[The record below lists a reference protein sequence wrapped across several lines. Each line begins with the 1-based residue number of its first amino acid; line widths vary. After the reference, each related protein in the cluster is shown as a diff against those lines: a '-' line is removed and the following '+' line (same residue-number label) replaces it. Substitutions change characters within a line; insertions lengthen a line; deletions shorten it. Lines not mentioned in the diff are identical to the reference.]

1 MHSECECVT
10 GSKLGFKAH
19 LRRRLPLPP
28 LAPAALPTAA
38 ALGSRLPT
46 TSTILCSPLCRL
58 KCAQQRHETA
68 RVKTDRLKLKLRSH
82 SVLRIGS
89 SDRRDLQHLLS
100 TRPPRAL
107 PPGDHAT
114 SGCALGR
121 PIFLVATPVTKS
133 FAYSAHRFPGPLH
146 TSNQGT
152 VLPPLYRLQQAKFR
166 ACRSA
171 SATLARDCS
180 QAQSCRR
187 SRTVA
192 FCRGAFRRRRA
203 SIAAL
208 QPTNLRMASAAVAAP
223 TLDWQHLSQQLGKKA
238 TFEAAAKQACR
249 ELAARPHDALSSDA
263 QQLLSRCRTL
273 LRSRYSSRPFWDA
286 GRALFAA
293 AQAAAAASGDGAL
306 AAQLG
311 SFVAECNAFLGE
323 EAEEGSST
331 ATPPGGAAPSS
342 RDHGSAFLFEGQLSG
357 RDQLPP
363 RPAGLFDLLSGALG
377 QQLAAAAA
385 TAAAQQQLQQ
395 EGQVSGAGEQQQE
408 RQGSAGGMQAQEGSA
423 LADQQQ
429 GLAAPSPEA
438 LEALEREL
446 DAIAVAIME
455 QTGQEAAA
463 QRAAPPASKKVVA
476 SLPVEQL
483 TADRLAALGG
493 AGAARCPVCM

>member
-1 MHSECECVT
+1 
-10 GSKLGFKAH
+10 
-19 LRRRLPLPP
+19 
-28 LAPAALPTAA
+28 
-38 ALGSRLPT
+38 
-46 TSTILCSPLCRL
+46 
-58 KCAQQRHETA
+58 
-68 RVKTDRLKLKLRSH
+68 
-82 SVLRIGS
+82 
-89 SDRRDLQHLLS
+89 
-100 TRPPRAL
+100 
-107 PPGDHAT
+107 
-114 SGCALGR
+114 
-121 PIFLVATPVTKS
+121 
-133 FAYSAHRFPGPLH
+133 
-146 TSNQGT
+146 
-152 VLPPLYRLQQAKFR
+152 
-166 ACRSA
+166 
-171 SATLARDCS
+171 
-180 QAQSCRR
+180 
-187 SRTVA
+187 
-192 FCRGAFRRRRA
+192 
-203 SIAAL
+203 
-208 QPTNLRMASAAVAAP
+208 MASAAIAAP

-249 ELAARPHDALSSDA
+249 ELAARPGDALSSDA

-273 LRSRYSSRPFWDA
+273 LRSRYSSRPFWDV

-323 EAEEGSST
+323 EAEEGSSSG
-331 ATPPGGAAPSS
+331 APPGGAAPSS

-357 RDQLPP
+357 RDQPPP

-385 TAAAQQQLQQ
+385 TAATQQQLQQ

-423 LADQQQ
+423 PADQQQ

-476 SLPVEQL
+476 SLPVEKL

-493 AGAARCPVCM
+493 AGAARCPVCMEELAEGDEVQVMPCSSGHVFHPPCLRPWLEEHNSCPTCRHELPTDDWRYEHRKERERQEDEERRGAANAVSHNEFLYI